1 MTPFA
6 SILQSIMQRYLKSRY
21 TCPKC
26 NHRWSIS
33 QINSIYGMKL
43 RKVDFVWINRDQRS
57 FEWFVNLLS
66 QLELQQAELPEPERI
81 LNIHMYVS
89 SATNKSD
96 FKTLGL
102 QLALDLMHEKNKR
115 DFITG
120 LKSRTKPGRPNW
132 DQVI

>member
-1 MTPFA
+1 
-6 SILQSIMQRYLKSRY
+6 
-21 TCPKC
+21 
-26 NHRWSIS
+26 
-33 QINSIYGMKL
+33 MKL

-96 FKTLGL
+96 IKTLGL
-102 QLALDLMHEKNKR
+102 QLALDLMHEKNQR